1 MAYTINRTDG
11 SIEATVPDG
20 TVYDARSL
28 KLIGRNF
35 NGYGEFIAENFIQLL
50 ENYAHDSQP
59 GNPMTGQTWFDTDAS
74 ILRVYDGT
82 TFKNIG
88 TAPSQTTEPLTP
100 VGGDIWYD
108 TSTAQLKV
116 YNSAT
121 LSYTLVGP
129 LYSTATGIAGPVV
142 TVILDDGSQP
152 HTVTLMYSNDLV
164 IAILSEDATFTPL
177 TAITGFGDI
186 NPGIELASTI
196 NGFFTGTATNA
207 ALFDGELPA
216 VFLRSDGPGSING
229 ALAITNDGGLTVG
242 ASSNLKLTVQ
252 TGDVYITNDIQD
264 AETFIQ
270 TKTSTGIKD
279 VITLAIDGTEAR
291 ARVAAPGAA
300 VPGNDLDIAN
310 KKYVDDSVTG
320 SVFPS
325 GTLMLFQQT
334 LAPTGWT
341 KQTTHNNKALR
352 VVSGTVGSGGNTA
365 FTTVFGAGKS
375 VGDHALSATQVPNH
389 NHSASFAGVALPV
402 HKHHTLGDITTQS
415 VGPLGGGGGAINATS
430 VTTEV
435 SAGTPAGTVTVV
447 GTTGGGG
454 SHNHTLSM
462 DLQYVDLIIASKD

>member
-50 ENYAHDSQP
+50 ENYALASQP

-88 TAPSQTTEPLTP
+88 TAPSQTTEPATP

-108 TSTAQLKV
+108 TSVEQLKV
-116 YNSAT
+116 YNAAT

-129 LYSTATGIAGPVV
+129 LYSTDTGIAGPVV

-152 HTVTLMYSNDLV
+152 HTVTLMYSNDVV

-177 TAITGFGDI
+177 NAIPGFGDI

-207 ALFDGELPA
+207 LLLGGDPKTD
-216 VFLRSDGPGSING
+216 FLRTDTSGSIAG
-229 ALAITNDGGLTVG
+229 TLAITVDGGLSVG
-242 ASSNLKLTVQ
+242 ALSEGTFSVT
-252 TGDVYITNDIQD
+252 TGDVVINNQTAGANVIIASQGTAVVTVNGTTNR
-264 AETFIQ
+264 AEVT
-270 TKTSTGIKD
+270 TP
-279 VITLAIDGTEAR
+279 DGNT
-291 ARVAAPGAA
+291 A
-300 VPGNDLDIAN
+300 VEIAN
-310 KKYVDDSVTG
+310 VDYVDSSVSASTDI
-320 SVFPS
+320 PS

-365 FTTVFGAGKS
+365 FTTVFGAGKTA
-375 VGDHALSATQVPNH
+375 GDHALSASQIPAH
-389 NHSASFAGVALPV
+389 NHSASFAGAALPP
-402 HKHHTLGDITTQS
+402 HSHTWSGVADEWSTSGAGS
-415 VGPLGGGGGAINATS
+415 VNWTSGTSGGASGFTIDGS
-430 VTTEV
+430 
-435 SAGTPAGTVTVV
+435 SAGTPAGTVTVNNN
-447 GTTGGGG
+447 TPAGG